1 MFMKQRHSYDFDQF
15 NDVNRTEELQR
26 LEKQATIGQQFEK
39 ELLQGL
45 DIPRTGRIVEIGC
58 GPGFVTGLMASIFPE
73 ESVLGIDNSTEMI
86 SVANKVV
93 KPVHPN
99 VDFMEGDAY
108 STSLPD
114 NFSDLVY
121 GRMLYQHLNNPK
133 KAATEAIRI
142 LKSRGQL
149 CVVDVDA
156 GFQFIEP
163 PCDAFDNLNR
173 LAGEAQ
179 RAYGGDRCIGRKL
192 PHIMQSAGFRDIRF
206 ETITITSLD
215 IPLEEYLTITT
226 RFKAMLVGT
235 IEAKKLMEQVLEHCQ
250 QQPTPLLMVG
260 IVACVGRKP

>member
-1 MFMKQRHSYDFDQF
+1 MKQRHSYDFDQF
-15 NDVNRTEELQR
+15 NDANRVDELKR

-39 ELLQGL
+39 ELLEGL
-45 DIPRTGRIVEIGC
+45 GIPRTGQLVEIGC
-58 GPGFVTGLMASIFPE
+58 GPGFVTGLMASMFME
-73 ESVLGIDNSTEMI
+73 ASVLGIDNSTEMI
-86 SVANKVV
+86 DVANKVV
-93 KPVHPN
+93 KPMHPN
-99 VDFMEGDAY
+99 VDFMHGDAY
-108 STSLPD
+108 SISLQD
-114 NFSDLVY
+114 NSYDLVY
-121 GRMLYQHLNNPK
+121 GRMLYQHLKNPK
-133 KAATEAIRI
+133 KAATEAVRI

-163 PCDAFDNLNR
+163 PCDAFDKLNQ

-179 RAYGGDRCIGRKL
+179 KAYGGDRYIGRKL
-192 PHIMQSAGFRDIRF
+192 PHIMKSAGLQDIRF

>member
-1 MFMKQRHSYDFDQF
+1 MKQRHSYDFDQF
-15 NDVNRTEELQR
+15 NDSNRTDELKR

-39 ELLQGL
+39 ELLQRLG
-45 DIPRTGRIVEIGC
+45 IPETGQLVEVGC
-58 GPGFVTGLMASIFPE
+58 GPGFVTGLIGSMFTDA
-73 ESVLGIDNSTEMI
+73 SVLGMDNSTEMI

-99 VDFMEGDAY
+99 VAFIQGDAY
-108 STSLPD
+108 TTPLQDNST
-114 NFSDLVY
+114 DLVY
-121 GRMLYQHLNNPK
+121 GRMLYQHLSNPI
-133 KAATEAIRI
+133 KAAEEAMRI
-142 LKSRGQL
+142 LKPEGQL

-163 PCDAFDNLNR
+163 PCEAFDRLNQ

-179 RAYGGDRCIGRKL
+179 KTYGGDRYIGRKL
-192 PHIMQSAGFRDIRF
+192 PHIMQSAGFTDIRF
-206 ETITITSLD
+206 QTITVSSLD

-235 IEAKKLMEQVLEHCQ
+235 SEAENLMDQVLEHCQ

-260 IVACVGRKP
+260 IIACVGRKP